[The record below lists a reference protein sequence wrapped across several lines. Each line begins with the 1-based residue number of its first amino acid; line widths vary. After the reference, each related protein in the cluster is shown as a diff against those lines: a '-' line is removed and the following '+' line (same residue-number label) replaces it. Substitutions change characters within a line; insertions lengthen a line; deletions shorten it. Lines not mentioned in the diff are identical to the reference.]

1 MNATLYTLDI
11 YSKLL
16 LNIIRPKKTIIA
28 RQIVSKTKHSVRNI
42 LLLNQ
47 ETIEHIFKIY
57 P

>member
-1 MNATLYTLDI
+1 MNASLYTLDI

-28 RQIVSKTKHSVRNI
+28 RQIVSKTKHSVCNI

-47 ETIEHIFKIY
+47 ETIEHIFKLY
-57 P
+57 L